1 MDFVY
6 LNQHILDN
14 LFYILISILIF
25 FILYDHVETLKSYK
39 RILLTTSMS
48 LPILLCM
55 KFPIYIDEY
64 CVHDLRQI
72 PLLLGILYG
81 GWPVGTALFIILLV
95 ARFAIYGFNFMTLI
109 VYSVIFIVTALFS
122 TKFKAL
128 NRKHKLFSAALLS
141 LFLGIL
147 STNIAVF
154 ISDFFRVTEAYIF
167 YFIIIPPFIM
177 FSAVYI
183 TEILRDAISI
193 KSKVIKLEK
202 MEVVSQLAASISHE
216 VRNPLTVVKG
226 FIQLLKDPKLPGDV
240 RERYFQFVT
249 TELKS
254 AETIISNYLAFA
266 KPATEKI
273 EDILIDHEIRSVID
287 MIKPL
292 ASMNSVEISE
302 EIVPAT
308 TRGNTQYFKQCLLN
322 LIKNGIEAIPNGGEL
337 RIVTLVNKDV
347 ITLKISDNGVGMTK
361 EQIKRFGEPYYSSKE
376 KGTGL
381 GSMVVVRTIQSMNG
395 TLNIKSSTNEGTTI
409 TITLPA
415 IH

>member
-1 MDFVY
+1 
-6 LNQHILDN
+6 
-14 LFYILISILIF
+14 
-25 FILYDHVETLKSYK
+25 
-39 RILLTTSMS
+39 
-48 LPILLCM
+48 
-55 KFPIYIDEY
+55 
-64 CVHDLRQI
+64 
-72 PLLLGILYG
+72 
-81 GWPVGTALFIILLV
+81 
-95 ARFAIYGFNFMTLI
+95 
-109 VYSVIFIVTALFS
+109 
-122 TKFKAL
+122 
-128 NRKHKLFSAALLS
+128 
-141 LFLGIL
+141 
-147 STNIAVF
+147 
-154 ISDFFRVTEAYIF
+154 
-167 YFIIIPPFIM
+167 
-177 FSAVYI
+177 
-183 TEILRDAISI
+183 
-193 KSKVIKLEK
+193 

-226 FIQLLKDPKLPGDV
+226 FIELLKDPDLPGDV
-240 RERYFQFVT
+240 REQYFQFVT

-273 EDILIDHEIRSVID
+273 EDILIDHELRSVID

-302 EIVPAT
+302 AIVPAT

-409 TITLPA
+409 TVTLPV